1 MESYEEF
8 KKSIDNIFKNPT
20 ELKFDISKDLFY
32 HNMKGIMET
41 LSIIN
46 GTIFIYLNYNSDDIS
61 EIRHVSYLFS
71 STSFRSFAANI
82 QDDLRY
88 IKIGGSFN
96 IIFESQFKDNEIKS
110 LTDEI
115 ILYLSKD

>member
-1 MESYEEF
+1 MISYEEF

-71 STSFRSFAANI
+71 SISLMENSIAF
-82 QDDLRY
+82 L
-88 IKIGGSFN
+88 
-96 IIFESQFKDNEIKS
+96 II
-110 LTDEI
+110 
-115 ILYLSKD
+115 